1 MFFRYT
7 ATMSI
12 VALPAR
18 EAEAAEAT
26 VKGAR

>member
-1 MFFRYT
+1 MLFRYT

-12 VALPAR
+12 VALQAR